1 MHVKSWRSQIW
12 VISSLHTGPLLSL
25 TYINDLHRA
34 ILYSEECHFVD
45 ETCFLNYNSC
55 VKSFNKQVKHDQE
68 ITANWL
74 KTNNISLN
82 VNKTE
87 RLLVTSP
94 EKLFDRDLKIKLN
107 GKRIYETDSV
117 KSRKFNVL
125 YNVPWLNIWEFKKSK
140 APSSKSRLV
149 LWLSYW
155 LKKANAMLWK

>member
-1 MHVKSWRSQIW
+1 M
-12 VISSLHTGPLLSL
+12 SL

-34 ILYSEECHFVD
+34 ILYSEECNFVD
-45 ETCFLNYNSC
+45 ETCFLNYNSF
-55 VKSFNKQVKHDQE
+55 VKSFNEQNKHDQE

-94 EKLFDRDLKIKLN
+94 EKLFDRGLKIKLN

-117 KSRKFNVL
+117 KSRKFNVS
-125 YNVPWLNIWEFKKSK
+125 YNVLWLNIWEFK
-140 APSSKSRLV
+140 
-149 LWLSYW
+149 
-155 LKKANAMLWK
+155 